1 MKKDVQLTPSQ
12 RALVE
17 DHLSVV
23 RWVIFHH
30 IQANETIYGLSYDDL
45 YQEGCIWLCRAA
57 ASYDAS
63 IATFKTYAKTVVR
76 NGLITYCRA
85 ICKKQKRMLFLET
98 CEQGEL
104 LVNGQ
109 KLSAQTDDFDATV
122 SYLEI
127 VSLLKSMKK
136 DYNGVARL
144 GVEALQLKIEGLGIS
159 EIARLYG
166 VKPSH
171 VGAWISRAARKLRD
185 NPSFLAELDR
195 DMLKSSQ

>member
-1 MKKDVQLTPSQ
+1 MKKEVQLTPSQ
-12 RALVE
+12 RVLVE

-23 RWVIFHH
+23 RWVIFHN
-30 IQANETIYGLSYDDL
+30 IQVNENVYGLSYDDL
-45 YQEGCIWLCRAA
+45 YQEGCIWLCQAA
-57 ASYDAS
+57 VTYDAA
-63 IATFKTYAKTVVR
+63 IALFKTYAKTVVR
-76 NGLITYCRA
+76 NGLITYCRTV
-85 ICKKQKRMLFLET
+85 CKKQKRMLFLET

-104 LVNGQ
+104 VVDGQ

-127 VSLLKSMKK
+127 VSLLESMKK

-171 VGAWISRAARKLRD
+171 VGAWISRAAQKLRD

-195 DMLKSSQ
+195 GMLKSSQ

>member
-1 MKKDVQLTPSQ
+1 MKKEVQLTPFQ

-17 DHLSVV
+17 NHLSVV
-23 RWVIFHH
+23 RWVIYHH
-30 IQANETIYGLSYDDL
+30 IQVNESIYGLSYDDL

-57 ASYDAS
+57 ATYDAS

-85 ICKKQKRMLFLET
+85 MCKKQKRMLFLEI

-104 LVNGQ
+104 VVDGQ
-109 KLSAQTDDFDATV
+109 KLSAPTYDFDASV
-122 SYLEI
+122 SYLE
-127 VSLLKSMKK
+127 VFSLLESIKK

-144 GVEALQLKIEGLGIS
+144 GVEALQLKIGGFGIS

-171 VGAWISRAARKLRD
+171 VGAWVSRAAQKLRD
-185 NPSFLAELDR
+185 NPSFLA
-195 DMLKSSQ
+195 DMGQAC

>member
-1 MKKDVQLTPSQ
+1 MKKEVHLTPSQ

-23 RWVIFHH
+23 RWVIFHN
-30 IQANETIYGLSYDDL
+30 IQVNENVYGLSYDDL

-57 ASYDAS
+57 VTYDAA
-63 IATFKTYAKTVVR
+63 IALFKTYAKTVVR
-76 NGLITYCRA
+76 NGLITYCRT
-85 ICKKQKRMLFLET
+85 ICKKQKRMLFLES

-104 LVNGQ
+104 VVDGQ

-127 VSLLKSMKK
+127 VSLLESMKK

-171 VGAWISRAARKLRD
+171 VGAWISRAAQKLRD

-195 DMLKSSQ
+195 GVLKSSQ